1 MGSGRAGN
9 AGWSSLTAAPIVAQA
24 TGQAP
29 CDPTDSAADDW
40 LDQNNAQPAPQVG
53 AGELLFLDI
62 QPDRA
67 VLLSGNGIT
76 MHGTNQHMRVMGA
89 ALE

>member
-1 MGSGRAGN
+1 MLAGL
-9 AGWSSLTAAPIVAQA
+9 SLTAAPIVAQA
-24 TGQAP
+24 TGHAP

-40 LDQNNAQPAPQVG
+40 LDQNNAQTAPQVG
-53 AGELLFLDI
+53 AGELLFLAT

-76 MHGTNQHMRVMGA
+76 MHGTNQHMRVIDTV
-89 ALE
+89 LE